1 MAKGILDVSTILN
14 EYSKDIQSEIT
25 ETAINIAKTGVS
37 ELKNNSPKSIKK
49 TSHRGKYAKGWR
61 CNISKGT
68 GFVECVIHNST
79 DWQLTHL
86 LENEH
91 ATNNGGKYVPK
102 KKHIEPVHDKCVKSY
117 QEEVEKIIRG
127 GK

>member
-1 MAKGILDVSTILN
+1 MAKGILDISTILN
-14 EYSKDIQSEIT
+14 EYSKDIQNEIT
-25 ETAINIAKTGVS
+25 NAAINTAKTGVT
-37 ELKNNSPKSIKK
+37 ELKNNSPKSIRK
-49 TSHRGKYAKGWR
+49 TFHRGKYAKGWK

-68 GFVECVIHNST
+68 GYVNCTIYNAT

-102 KKHIEPVHDKCVKSY
+102 KKHIEPVHDKCVKNY
-117 QEEVEKIIRG
+117 QEEVVKIIRG